1 MASTIDNIDSYLKK
15 NKKPLFA
22 KLNEWY
28 GKRDT
33 DANLLKSKWNAA
45 QEAKGINNKLK
56 AWNELQDEL
65 AHWTDNEELAA
76 QEAELE
82 ERGEDN
88 WTDPQARVDLDK
100 LRFFGQLS
108 NIPEVNDTDD
118 LDVKEIYSQNYNP
131 KQMKALAAQFGYD
144 YEDKADR
151 AEFLKKA
158 GELIRDEDIKKIWN
172 DDIYTSLVTPIAKEY
187 AKQNYQNIDSDDYI
201 GTQGPELPLVGNV
214 GIGIPTNWKMAKGIG
229 ADVGV
234 NTLMAGVPG
243 GAVENVIGKGMV
255 SRAVDNIAAPV
266 ARAGANMLLND
277 ESAEDAAKNMV
288 SEIATNYATPWLL
301 KGATRKLDKY
311 AQKELQKAETQV
323 VNGTPK
329 QAEKALQKLSQEQ
342 FNNVADRARAI
353 EDKLKS
359 GVAVMDDKGNIFKFS
374 KDGKLLEGSEKDIQ
388 LGYLPYEDFDFYLQ
402 NKNVM
407 RGPKWGPEGRNTTKN
422 IDEALENPLAVPG
435 LDIKNKS
442 ILLTAVQAGN
452 KEQLKG
458 QVTQLRKDAVAKQIR
473 ENVKNNK
480 PATSGINAEELAL
493 FNDKKPKEGFWHW
506 KGEQVS
512 RAKDKVAESTAGQAG
527 AAYLINLQ
535 GRSKWGGA
543 TLNSLGQFL
552 PPQVSEKIDLSVKEK
567 PNKKDPEL
575 QLTKRLY
582 DLYKSNPKVYEKPQ
596 LPKKWSDY
604 KIEDIF
610 GE

>member
-56 AWNELQDEL
+56 AWKELQDEL

-76 QEAELE
+76 QEAELD

-108 NIPEVNDTDD
+108 NTPEVSDTDD

-144 YEDKADR
+144 YEDKEDR

-158 GELIRDEDIKKIWN
+158 GELIRDEDIRKIWD
-172 DDIYTSLVTPIAKEY
+172 DDIYTSIVTPIAKEY
-187 AKQNYQNIDSDDYI
+187 AQKNYDKIEGLGDLA
-201 GTQGPELPLVGNV
+201 PAL
-214 GIGIPTNWKMAKGIG
+214 A

-243 GAVENVIGKGMV
+243 GAAKNVIGEGMV
-255 SRAVDNIAAPV
+255 SRAVDNIAAPA

-277 ESAEDAAKNMV
+277 ETAEDAAKNMV
-288 SEIATNYATPWLL
+288 SEVATNYATPWLL
-301 KGATRKLDKY
+301 RGATRKLDKY

-342 FNNVADRARAI
+342 FNNTADKARAI

-374 KDGKLLEGSEKDIQ
+374 KDGKLLKGSEKDIQ

-422 IDEALENPLAVPG
+422 IDEALENPLAFPG

-442 ILLTAVQAGN
+442 ILLTAVQSGN

-458 QVTQLRKDAVAKQIR
+458 QVNQLRKDAVAKQIR

-512 RAKDKVAESTAGQAG
+512 RTKDKITESTFGQDA
-527 AAYLINLQ
+527 AAYITNLQ

-543 TLNSLGQFL
+543 TLTSLGQFL

-596 LPKKWSDY
+596 LPKKWDEY

>member
-28 GKRDT
+28 GKKDT

-144 YEDKADR
+144 YDDKADR
-151 AEFLKKA
+151 TEFLKKA

-187 AKQNYQNIDSDDYI
+187 AQKNYDKIE
-201 GTQGPELPLVGNV
+201 GVGDLA
-214 GIGIPTNWKMAKGIG
+214 PALA

-255 SRAVDNIAAPV
+255 SRAADNIAAPV

-288 SEIATNYATPWLL
+288 SEVATNYATPWLL
-301 KGATRKLDKY
+301 RGATRKLDKY

-323 VNGTPK
+323 VNGTQK

-342 FNNVADRARAI
+342 FNNTAEKARAI

-374 KDGKLLEGSEKDIQ
+374 KDGKLLKGSEKDIQ

-402 NKNVM
+402 NKNIM
-407 RGPKWGPEGRNTTKN
+407 RGPKWGPEGRNITKN

-527 AAYLINLQ
+527 AAYLTNLQ

>member
-28 GKRDT
+28 GKKDT

-187 AKQNYQNIDSDDYI
+187 AQKNYD
-201 GTQGPELPLVGNV
+201 
-214 GIGIPTNWKMAKGIG
+214 
-229 ADVGV
+229 
-234 NTLMAGVPG
+234 
-243 GAVENVIGKGMV
+243 
-255 SRAVDNIAAPV
+255 
-266 ARAGANMLLND
+266 
-277 ESAEDAAKNMV
+277 
-288 SEIATNYATPWLL
+288 
-301 KGATRKLDKY
+301 
-311 AQKELQKAETQV
+311 
-323 VNGTPK
+323 
-329 QAEKALQKLSQEQ
+329 
-342 FNNVADRARAI
+342 
-353 EDKLKS
+353 
-359 GVAVMDDKGNIFKFS
+359 
-374 KDGKLLEGSEKDIQ
+374 
-388 LGYLPYEDFDFYLQ
+388 
-402 NKNVM
+402 
-407 RGPKWGPEGRNTTKN
+407 
-422 IDEALENPLAVPG
+422 
-435 LDIKNKS
+435 
-442 ILLTAVQAGN
+442 
-452 KEQLKG
+452 
-458 QVTQLRKDAVAKQIR
+458 
-473 ENVKNNK
+473 
-480 PATSGINAEELAL
+480 
-493 FNDKKPKEGFWHW
+493 
-506 KGEQVS
+506 
-512 RAKDKVAESTAGQAG
+512 
-527 AAYLINLQ
+527 
-535 GRSKWGGA
+535 
-543 TLNSLGQFL
+543 
-552 PPQVSEKIDLSVKEK
+552 KIDLKG
-567 PNKKDPEL
+567 
-575 QLTKRLY
+575 R
-582 DLYKSNPKVYEKPQ
+582 
-596 LPKKWSDY
+596 
-604 KIEDIF
+604 
-610 GE
+610 

>member
-28 GKRDT
+28 GKKDT

-172 DDIYTSLVTPIAKEY
+172 DDIYTSIVTPIAKEY
-187 AKQNYQNIDSDDYI
+187 AQKNYDKINSESMLKAAWDMK
-201 GTQGPELPLVGNV
+201 PAL
-214 GIGIPTNWKMAKGIG
+214 A

-255 SRAVDNIAAPV
+255 SRAVDNVAAPV

-288 SEIATNYATPWLL
+288 SEVATNYATPWLL
-301 KGATRKLDKY
+301 RGATRKLDKY

-342 FNNVADRARAI
+342 FNNTAEKARAI

-374 KDGKLLEGSEKDIQ
+374 KDGKLLKGSEKDIQ

-458 QVTQLRKDAVAKQIR
+458 QLTQLRKDAVAKQIR

-512 RAKDKVAESTAGQAG
+512 RAKDKVAESTAGQAA
-527 AAYLINLQ
+527 AAYLTNLQ

-552 PPQVSEKIDLSVKEK
+552 PQQVSEKIDLSVKEK

>member
-28 GKRDT
+28 GKKDT

-108 NIPEVNDTDD
+108 NTPEVSDTDD

-144 YEDKADR
+144 YDDKEDR

-158 GELIRDEDIKKIWN
+158 GELIRDEDIKKIWD
-172 DDIYTSLVTPIAKEY
+172 DDIYTSIVTPIAKEY
-187 AKQNYQNIDSDDYI
+187 AQKNYDKVEGLGDLA
-201 GTQGPELPLVGNV
+201 PAL
-214 GIGIPTNWKMAKGIG
+214 A

-255 SRAVDNIAAPV
+255 SRAVDNIAAPA

-277 ESAEDAAKNMV
+277 ESAEDAAKNMA
-288 SEIATNYATPWLL
+288 SEVATNYATPWLL

-329 QAEKALQKLSQEQ
+329 QAEKAFQKLSQEQ
-342 FNNVADRARAI
+342 FNNVADKARAI

-359 GVAVMDDKGNIFKFS
+359 GVAVMDNKGNIFKFS

-402 NKNVM
+402 NKNIM
-407 RGPKWGPEGRNTTKN
+407 RGPKWGPEGRSTTKR

-435 LDIKNKS
+435 LDTKNKS
-442 ILLTAVQAGN
+442 ILLTAVQSGY

-458 QVTQLRKDAVAKQIR
+458 RVNQRRKDAVAKQIR

-527 AAYLINLQ
+527 AAYLTNLQ

>member
-56 AWNELQDEL
+56 AWKELQDEL

-76 QEAELE
+76 QEAELD

-108 NIPEVNDTDD
+108 NTPEVSDTDD

-144 YEDKADR
+144 YEDKEDR

-158 GELIRDEDIKKIWN
+158 GELIRDEDIKKIWD
-172 DDIYTSLVTPIAKEY
+172 DDIYTSIVTPIAKEY
-187 AKQNYQNIDSDDYI
+187 AQKNYDKVEGLGDLA
-201 GTQGPELPLVGNV
+201 PAL
-214 GIGIPTNWKMAKGIG
+214 A

-277 ESAEDAAKNMV
+277 QSAEDAAKNMV
-288 SEIATNYATPWLL
+288 SEVATNYATPWLL
-301 KGATRKLDKY
+301 KGATRKLDRY

-342 FNNVADRARAI
+342 FNNTADKARAI

-374 KDGKLLEGSEKDIQ
+374 KDGKLLKGSEKDIQ

-407 RGPKWGPEGRNTTKN
+407 RGPKWGPAGRNTTKN

-442 ILLTAVQAGN
+442 ILLTAVQSGN

-458 QVTQLRKDAVAKQIR
+458 QVNQLRKDAVAKQIR

-512 RAKDKVAESTAGQAG
+512 RAKDKVTESTLGQDA
-527 AAYLINLQ
+527 AAYITNLQ

-543 TLNSLGQFL
+543 TLTSLGQFL

-582 DLYKSNPKVYEKPQ
+582 DLYKSNPKVYDKPQ

>member
-56 AWNELQDEL
+56 AWKELQDEL

-108 NIPEVNDTDD
+108 NTPEVSDTDD

-144 YEDKADR
+144 YEDKEDR

-158 GELIRDEDIKKIWN
+158 GELIRDEDIKKIWG
-172 DDIYTSLVTPIAKEY
+172 DDIYTSIVTPIAKEY
-187 AKQNYQNIDSDDYI
+187 AQKNYNKI
-201 GTQGPELPLVGNV
+201 E
-214 GIGIPTNWKMAKGIG
+214 GIGDLAPALA

-243 GAVENVIGKGMV
+243 GAAKNVIGEGMV

-342 FNNVADRARAI
+342 FNNTADKARAI

-374 KDGKLLEGSEKDIQ
+374 KDGKLLKGSEKDIQ

-422 IDEALENPLAVPG
+422 VEEALENPLAVPG

-442 ILLTAVQAGN
+442 ILLTAVQSGN

-458 QVTQLRKDAVAKQIR
+458 QVNQIRKDAVAKQIR

-480 PATSGINAEELAL
+480 PATSGINSEELAL

-512 RAKDKVAESTAGQAG
+512 RAKDKVTESTFGQDA
-527 AAYLINLQ
+527 AAYITNLQ

-543 TLNSLGQFL
+543 TLTSLGQFL